1 MRRLGELCTRSLDLD
16 AILRVA
22 RSAPP
27 LEVEPWEAPVT
38 SVAQRP
44 VVAVAG
50 GPAFTFSYAETA
62 ELLTAAG
69 ADVAVVD
76 PLRDEA
82 LPAGAAGLVLGG
94 GFPEVFAEQLS
105 ANRGLRD
112 DVARLAATG
121 APVAAECAGLLYL
134 CERLDGLP
142 MCGVLPAAATMT
154 PRLAL
159 GYRTAEPASASWLG
173 TTPVTGHEFH
183 RTTVEPR
190 AGAVP
195 AWAVQDHAPEGW
207 VQGGVHASYLH
218 LHWAGVPGRR
228 RPVRLGR
235 AGRGMRRLVGVG
247 VGPGDPE
254 LVTVKGVRVLVEADL
269 VVVPVM
275 DPLEQ
280 GRAEATVRAHVTH
293 DRVRRLVFALDDRGG
308 PTAERLSAWEAA
320 ADAVAEQLLER
331 GGTVAFATIG
341 DPNVYSTFTYLAD
354 AVRERV
360 PDVEVETVPGIT
372 AMQDLAARSGT
383 VLCEGTESLALL
395 PLTAGVEAFEEALTH
410 FDSVVAY
417 KGGRHM
423 PAVLDVLRR
432 SDRLD
437 GAVYGAALGLPD
449 QQVGAAADAPASA
462 PYLSTV
468 IVPARRTTRG
478 GKL

>member
-1 MRRLGELCTRSLDLD
+1 
-16 AILRVA
+16 V
-22 RSAPP
+22 
-27 LEVEPWEAPVT
+27 
-38 SVAQRP
+38 
-44 VVAVAG
+44 
-50 GPAFTFSYAETA
+50 
-62 ELLTAAG
+62 
-69 ADVAVVD
+69 
-76 PLRDEA
+76 
-82 LPAGAAGLVLGG
+82 
-94 GFPEVFAEQLS
+94 
-105 ANRGLRD
+105 
-112 DVARLAATG
+112 
-121 APVAAECAGLLYL
+121 
-134 CERLDGLP
+134 
-142 MCGVLPAAATMT
+142 
-154 PRLAL
+154 
-159 GYRTAEPASASWLG
+159 
-173 TTPVTGHEFH
+173 
-183 RTTVEPR
+183 
-190 AGAVP
+190 
-195 AWAVQDHAPEGW
+195 
-207 VQGGVHASYLH
+207 
-218 LHWAGVPGRR
+218 
-228 RPVRLGR
+228 
-235 AGRGMRRLVGVG
+235 RRLVGVG

-254 LVTVKGVRVLVEADL
+254 LVTVKGVRVLTEADL

-280 GRAEATVRAHVTH
+280 GRAEATVRAHIAH
-293 DRVRRLVFALDDRGG
+293 DRLRRLVFALDDRGG

-354 AVRERV
+354 AVLERV

-395 PLTAGVEAFEEALTH
+395 PLTAGVAAFEEALTH

-423 PAVLDVLRR
+423 PAVLEVLRR
-432 SDRLD
+432 HDRLD